1 MATIR
6 PVQADDLDAIYA
18 ISLATGL
25 AGEDAAPAYAD
36 GRLIGYIYSAPYV
49 LLEPRLAFVVEDEAG
64 VGGFAVG
71 TADTVAWEERLEQ
84 LWWPAL
90 RLHYPRS
97 SGEHARRWPQDQ
109 RRITMIHRPP
119 RTPASITGQ
128 FPAHLHVNLLPR
140 MRGRGF
146 GRQLVGRWAAALGEA
161 GARATHVGVNR
172 ANSGALR
179 FWERLGFRDLPR
191 DGLSEG
197 RTIWMGRTPPVL
209 PTADLLS
216 SSA

>member
-6 PVQADDLDAIYA
+6 PVQAGDLDAIYA
-18 ISLATGL
+18 ISLATGS

-36 GRLIGYIYSAPYV
+36 GRLIGHIYSAPYV
-49 LLEPRLAFVVEDEAG
+49 LLEARLAFVVEDEAG

-90 RLHYPRS
+90 RLRYPRS

-146 GRQLVGRWAAALGEA
+146 GRQLVGRWLAALGKA
-161 GARATHVGVNR
+161 GATATHVAVNH
-172 ANSGALR
+172 ANAGALQ
-179 FWERLGFRDLPR
+179 FWGRMGFSALPTVGLPR
-191 DGLSEG
+191 G
-197 RTIWMGRTPPVL
+197 RTVWMGRAWGGVAASATL
-209 PTADLLS
+209 PRH
-216 SSA
+216 